1 MRALLLAGLLGLVLS
16 LVLTPVL
23 IWLFKK
29 IGWGQVVRVDG
40 PSTHHIKRGTP
51 SMGGIGI
58 ILSAVAAYFV
68 AKMVN
73 GEPPTYSALLIM
85 FMMVGLGLVGFLDD
99 YLKVRGQNTAGLK
112 GIYKIAGQI
121 LVATVFAWAS
131 LQNADVFGLTPAS
144 TEISVFRDTGFDL
157 MKIAPESW
165 GEIAIWIGVAAF
177 LFWIYLLVVSAS
189 NGVNLTDGADGL
201 ATGSLIMSIGA
212 FAVIGFWKFNQACD
226 IANVAPNCYN
236 TRDPLDLAVVAAA
249 IVGALIGFLWFNTN
263 PAQIFM
269 GDSGSL
275 GLGGALAALAILS
288 RTEVLL
294 ILVGGLFAI
303 SAGSVILQRG
313 VFKLSRAITGQPRRI
328 FLNSPLHH
336 HFEEKGWNEVT
347 VVVRFWIICGLLV
360 MAGIGLFYVEWIY
373 GSVA

>member
-23 IWLFKK
+23 IWLFKR
-29 IGWGQVVRVDG
+29 IGWGQIVRVDG
-40 PSTHHIKRGTP
+40 PSAHLTKRGTP

-58 ILSAVAAYFV
+58 ILSAVASYFV

-73 GEPPTYSALLIM
+73 GEAPTYSALLVM

-121 LVATVFAWAS
+121 LVATIFAWAS
-131 LQNADVFGLTPAS
+131 LQNKDIFGLTPAS
-144 TEISVFRDTGFDL
+144 TQISVFRDTGFDL
-157 MKIAPESW
+157 TKIAPESW
-165 GEIAIWIGVAAF
+165 GEIAIWIGAAAF

-226 IANVAPNCYN
+226 ISNIAPNCYN
-236 TRDPLDLAVVAAA
+236 TRDPLDLAVIAAA

-294 ILVGGLFAI
+294 VLVGGLFAI

-313 VFKLSRAITGQPRRI
+313 VFKLSRTFTGTPRRI

>member
-1 MRALLLAGLLGLVLS
+1 
-16 LVLTPVL
+16 
-23 IWLFKK
+23 
-29 IGWGQVVRVDG
+29 
-40 PSTHHIKRGTP
+40 
-51 SMGGIGI
+51 MGGIGI
-58 ILSAVAAYFV
+58 ILSAVLAYFV

-73 GEPPTYSALLIM
+73 AEIPTYSAILVL

-131 LQNADVFGLTPAS
+131 LQNKDIFGLTPAS

-165 GEIAIWIGVAAF
+165 GEIAIWIGAAAF
-177 LFWIYLLVVSAS
+177 LVWIYLLVVSAS

-226 IANVAPNCYN
+226 ITNIAPNCYN
-236 TRDPLDLAVVAAA
+236 TKDPLDLAVVAAA

-294 ILVGGLFAI
+294 VLVGGLFAI
-303 SAGSVILQRG
+303 SAGSVILQRS
-313 VFKLSRAITGQPRRI
+313 VFKLSRAITGKPRRI

>member
-16 LVLTPVL
+16 LTITPTL

-29 IGWGQVVRVDG
+29 IGWGQIIRVDG
-40 PSTHHIKRGTP
+40 PSTHLTKRGTP

-58 ILSAVAAYFV
+58 ILSAVASYFV
-68 AKMVN
+68 AKLVN
-73 GEPPTYSALLIM
+73 GEPPTYSASLVL

-121 LVATVFAWAS
+121 TVATIFAWAS
-131 LQNADVFGLTPAS
+131 LQNKDMFGLTPAS
-144 TEISVFRDTGFDL
+144 SQLSIFRDPGFDFL
-157 MKIAPESW
+157 KIAPAQW
-165 GEIAIWIGVAAF
+165 GQIAIWIGIAAF
-177 LFWIYLLVVSAS
+177 LIWIYLLVVSAS

-226 IANVAPNCYN
+226 VANLTPNCYN

-294 ILVGGLFAI
+294 VLVGGLFAI
-303 SAGSVILQRG
+303 SAGSVILQRS
-313 VFKLSRAITGQPRRI
+313 VFKLSRAITGKPRRI

-360 MAGIGLFYVEWIY
+360 LAGIGLFYVEWIY

>member
-1 MRALLLAGLLGLVLS
+1 MRALLLAGLLGMVLS
-16 LVLTPVL
+16 LVITPVL

-29 IGWGQVVRVDG
+29 IGWGQIVRVDG
-40 PSTHHIKRGTP
+40 PSAHLTKRGTP

-58 ILSAVAAYFV
+58 ILSVVASYFV
-68 AKMVN
+68 AKMAN
-73 GEPPTYSALLIM
+73 GEPPTYSALLVM
-85 FMMVGLGLVGFLDD
+85 FMMVGLGLVGFIDD

-131 LQNADVFGLTPAS
+131 LQNKDIFGLTPAS

-157 MKIAPESW
+157 AKIAPESW
-165 GEIAIWIGVAAF
+165 GEIAIWIGAAAF

-226 IANVAPNCYN
+226 VTNIAPNCYN
-236 TRDPLDLAVVAAA
+236 TRDPLDLAVIAAA

-294 ILVGGLFAI
+294 VLVGGLFAI
-303 SAGSVILQRG
+303 SAGSVILQRS
-313 VFKLSRAITGQPRRI
+313 VFKLSRTFTGTPRRI

>member
-226 IANVAPNCYN
+226 VANVAPNCYN

-294 ILVGGLFAI
+294 LLVGGLFAI

>member
-1 MRALLLAGLLGLVLS
+1 
-16 LVLTPVL
+16 
-23 IWLFKK
+23 
-29 IGWGQVVRVDG
+29 
-40 PSTHHIKRGTP
+40 
-51 SMGGIGI
+51 MGGIGI
-58 ILSAVAAYFV
+58 ILSAVASYFV
-68 AKMVN
+68 AKLVN
-73 GEPPTYSALLIM
+73 GEPPTYSALLVM

-112 GIYKIAGQI
+112 GVYKIIGQI
-121 LVATVFAWAS
+121 SVATVFAWAA
-131 LQNADVFGLTPAS
+131 LQNKDSFGLTPAS

-157 MKIAPESW
+157 TKIAPESW
-165 GEIAIWIGVAAF
+165 GQVAVWIGVAAF
-177 LFWIYLLVVSAS
+177 LLWIYLLVVSAS

-226 IANVAPNCYN
+226 VANITPNCYD
-236 TRDPLDLAVVAAA
+236 TRDPLDLAVIAAA

-303 SAGSVILQRG
+303 SAGSVILQRS
-313 VFKLSRAITGQPRRI
+313 VFKLSRAITGKPRRI

>member
-16 LVLTPVL
+16 LVITPIL

-29 IGWGQVVRVDG
+29 IGWGQIVRVDG
-40 PSTHHIKRGTP
+40 PSTHLTKRGTP
-51 SMGGIGI
+51 SMGGLGI
-58 ILSAVAAYFV
+58 ILSAVASYFV
-68 AKMVN
+68 AKMAN
-73 GEPPTYSALLIM
+73 GEPPTYSALLVM
-85 FMMVGLGLVGFLDD
+85 FMMVGLGLVGFIDD

-131 LQNADVFGLTPAS
+131 LQNKDLFGLTPAS

-157 MKIAPESW
+157 AKIAPESW
-165 GEIAIWIGVAAF
+165 GETAIWIGAAAF

-226 IANVAPNCYN
+226 VANIAPNCYN
-236 TRDPLDLAVVAAA
+236 TRDPLDLAVIAAA

-294 ILVGGLFAI
+294 VLVGGLFAI
-303 SAGSVILQRG
+303 SAGSVILQRS
-313 VFKLSRAITGQPRRI
+313 VFKLSRIFTGTPRRI

-360 MAGIGLFYVEWIY
+360 LAGIGLFYVEWIY

>member
-1 MRALLLAGLLGLVLS
+1 MRALLLAGFLGLVFV
-16 LVLTPVL
+16 LVLTPTL

-29 IGWGQVVRVDG
+29 LNWGQVIRVDG
-40 PSTHHIKRGTP
+40 PNSHHTKRGTP
-51 SMGGIGI
+51 NMGGIAI
-58 ILSAVAAYFV
+58 ILSALAGYFI
-68 AKMVN
+68 AKGYN
-73 GEPPTYSALLIM
+73 GETPTYSAVLIF

-99 YLKVRGQNTAGLK
+99 FLKVRKQNSAGLA
-112 GIYKIAGQI
+112 GIFKILGQFV
-121 LVATVFAWAS
+121 VASIFGYLAINNKDA
-131 LQNADVFGLTPAS
+131 FGLAPAS
-144 TEISVFRDTGFDL
+144 TEVSVFRDTGFDL
-157 MKIAPESW
+157 FKILPQSLGDA
-165 GEIAIWIGVAAF
+165 AIWIGWLVF
-177 LFWIYLLVVSAS
+177 LLWIFLIVTSTS
-189 NGVNLTDGADGL
+189 NGVNLTDGLDGL
-201 ATGSLIMSIGA
+201 ATGSLVMSIGA

-226 IANVAPNCYN
+226 INNSAPNCYI
-236 TRDPLDLAVVAAA
+236 TRDPLDLAVVAAS

-294 ILVGGLFAI
+294 VLVGGLYAI
-303 SAGSVILQRG
+303 EAGSVILQRG
-313 VFKLSRAITGQPRRI
+313 VYKITKWTTGKPRRI
-328 FLNSPLHH
+328 ILMSPLHH

-360 MAGIGLFYVEWIY
+360 LAGIGLFYVEWIY

>member
-1 MRALLLAGLLGLVLS
+1 
-16 LVLTPVL
+16 
-23 IWLFKK
+23 
-29 IGWGQVVRVDG
+29 
-40 PSTHHIKRGTP
+40 
-51 SMGGIGI
+51 MGGIGI
-58 ILSAVAAYFV
+58 ILSAVASYFV

-73 GEPPTYSALLIM
+73 GEPPTYSALLVM
-85 FMMVGLGLVGFLDD
+85 FMMVGLGLVGFIDD

-131 LQNADVFGLTPAS
+131 LQNKDLFGLTPAS
-144 TEISVFRDTGFDL
+144 TEISIFRDTGFDL
-157 MKIAPESW
+157 AKIAPESW
-165 GEIAIWIGVAAF
+165 GEIAIWIGAAAF

-226 IANVAPNCYN
+226 VTNIAPNCYN
-236 TRDPLDLAVVAAA
+236 TRDPLDLAVIAAA

-294 ILVGGLFAI
+294 VLVGGLFAI
-303 SAGSVILQRG
+303 SAGSVILQRS
-313 VFKLSRAITGQPRRI
+313 VFKLSRTFTGTPRRI

>member
-1 MRALLLAGLLGLVLS
+1 MRALLLAGFLGLVF
-16 LVLTPVL
+16 VLIFTPTL

-29 IGWGQVVRVDG
+29 LQWGQVIRVDG
-40 PSTHHIKRGTP
+40 PTSHHTKRGTP
-51 SMGGIGI
+51 NMGGIAI
-58 ILSAVAAYFV
+58 ITSALIAYFV
-68 AKMVN
+68 AKGFN
-73 GEPPTYSALLIM
+73 GEDPTASAMLVL

-99 YLKVRGQNTAGLK
+99 FLKVRRQNSAGLP
-112 GIYKIAGQI
+112 GILKILGQLVVAGTFAFISIRTTDAFGQGS
-121 LVATVFAWAS
+121 AT
-131 LQNADVFGLTPAS
+131 
-144 TEISVFRDTGFDL
+144 TEVSFFRDTGFDL
-157 MKIAPESW
+157 MKIAPASW
-165 GEIAIWIGVAAF
+165 GELAIWIGGFIFLLWICLIVA
-177 LFWIYLLVVSAS
+177 STS
-189 NGVNLTDGADGL
+189 NGVNLTDGLDGL

-226 IANVAPNCYN
+226 TTNSAPNCYETSN
-236 TRDPLDLAVVAAA
+236 PLDLAVVAAA

-294 ILVGGLFAI
+294 VLIGGLYAI
-303 SAGSVILQRG
+303 EAGSVILQRG
-313 VFKLSRAITGQPRRI
+313 VYKITKWTTGKPRRI
-328 FLNSPLHH
+328 ILMSPLHH

-360 MAGIGLFYVEWIY
+360 LAGIGLFYVEWIY

>member
-1 MRALLLAGLLGLVLS
+1 MRALLLAGLLGLILS
-16 LVLTPVL
+16 LTLTPIL

-29 IGWGQVVRVDG
+29 IGWGQIVRVDG
-40 PSTHHIKRGTP
+40 PSTHHTKRGTP

-58 ILSAVAAYFV
+58 ILSAVVAYFV
-68 AKMVN
+68 AKLVN
-73 GEPPTYSALLIM
+73 GEPPTYSANLVI

-99 YLKVRGQNTAGLK
+99 YLKVRGQNTAGLR
-112 GIYKIAGQI
+112 GIYKVVGQVAVAG
-121 LVATVFAWAS
+121 VFAWAA
-131 LQNADVFGLTPAS
+131 LQDKDVFGLTPAS
-144 TEISVFRDTGFDL
+144 TQVSIFRDTGFDL
-157 MKIAPESW
+157 AKIAPESW
-165 GEIAIWIGVAAF
+165 GQIAVWIGIAAF
-177 LFWIYLLVVSAS
+177 LIWIFLLVVSTS

-226 IANVAPNCYN
+226 IANLTPNCYN
-236 TRDPLDLAVVAAA
+236 TRDPLDLAVIAAA
-249 IVGALIGFLWFNTN
+249 VVGALIGFLWFNTN

-294 ILVGGLFAI
+294 VLVGGLFAI

-313 VFKLSRAITGQPRRI
+313 VFKVSRAITGTPKRI

-347 VVVRFWIICGLLV
+347 VVVRFWIICGLLCL
-360 MAGIGLFYVEWIY
+360 AGIGLFYVEWIY
-373 GSVA
+373 GSVT

>member
-16 LVLTPVL
+16 LVLTPIL

-29 IGWGQVVRVDG
+29 IGWGQIVRVDG
-40 PSTHHIKRGTP
+40 PSTHLTKRGTP

-58 ILSAVAAYFV
+58 ILSSVASYFV

-73 GEPPTYSALLIM
+73 GEAPTYSALLVM

-131 LQNADVFGLTPAS
+131 LQNKDLFGLTPAS

-157 MKIAPESW
+157 AKIAPESW
-165 GEIAIWIGVAAF
+165 GEIAIWIGAAAF
-177 LFWIYLLVVSAS
+177 LLWIYLLVVSAS

-226 IANVAPNCYN
+226 VTNIAPNCYN

-294 ILVGGLFAI
+294 VLVGGLFAI
-303 SAGSVILQRG
+303 SAGSVILQRS
-313 VFKLSRAITGQPRRI
+313 VFKLSRAFTGKPRRI

>member
-1 MRALLLAGLLGLVLS
+1 MRALLLAGLLGLILS
-16 LVLTPVL
+16 LTLTPIL

-29 IGWGQVVRVDG
+29 IGWGQIVRVDG
-40 PSTHHIKRGTP
+40 PSTHHTKRGTP

-58 ILSAVAAYFV
+58 ILSAVIAYFV
-68 AKMVN
+68 AKLVN
-73 GEPPTYSALLIM
+73 GEPPTYSANLVI

-99 YLKVRGQNTAGLK
+99 YLKVRGQNTAGLR
-112 GIYKIAGQI
+112 GIYKVVGQVAVAG
-121 LVATVFAWAS
+121 VFAWAA
-131 LQNADVFGLTPAS
+131 LQDKDVFGLTPAS
-144 TEISVFRDTGFDL
+144 TQVSIFRDTGFDL
-157 MKIAPESW
+157 AKIAPESW
-165 GEIAIWIGVAAF
+165 GQVAVWIGIAAF
-177 LFWIYLLVVSAS
+177 LIWIFLLVVSTS

-226 IANVAPNCYN
+226 IANLTPNCYN
-236 TRDPLDLAVVAAA
+236 TRDPLDLAVIAAA
-249 IVGALIGFLWFNTN
+249 VVGALIGFLWFNTN

-294 ILVGGLFAI
+294 VLVGGLFAI

-313 VFKLSRAITGQPRRI
+313 VFKISRAITGTPKRI

-347 VVVRFWIICGLLV
+347 VVVRFWIICGLLCL
-360 MAGIGLFYVEWIY
+360 AGIGLFYVEWIY
-373 GSVA
+373 GSVT

>member
-16 LVLTPVL
+16 LVITPVL
-23 IWLFKK
+23 IWLFKR

-157 MKIAPESW
+157 MKVAPESW

-226 IANVAPNCYN
+226 TTNIAPNCYN
-236 TRDPLDLAVVAAA
+236 TKDPLDLAVVAAA

-294 ILVGGLFAI
+294 VLVGGLFAI

>member
-1 MRALLLAGLLGLVLS
+1 MRALLLAGLLGLVLA
-16 LVLTPVL
+16 LTITPIL

-29 IGWGQVVRVDG
+29 IGWGQIVRVDG
-40 PSTHHIKRGTP
+40 PSTHHTKRGTP

-58 ILSAVAAYFV
+58 ILSAVASYFV
-68 AKMVN
+68 AKLVN
-73 GEPPTYSALLIM
+73 GEPPTYSALLVM

-112 GIYKIAGQI
+112 GVYKIIGQI
-121 LVATVFAWAS
+121 SVATVFAWAA
-131 LQNADVFGLTPAS
+131 LQNKDSFGLTPAS

-157 MKIAPESW
+157 TKIAPESW
-165 GEIAIWIGVAAF
+165 GQVAVWIGVAAF

-226 IANVAPNCYN
+226 VANITPNCYD
-236 TRDPLDLAVVAAA
+236 TRDPLDLAVIAAA

-303 SAGSVILQRG
+303 SAGSVILQRS
-313 VFKLSRAITGQPRRI
+313 VFKLSRAITGKPRRI

>member
-16 LVLTPVL
+16 LTITPTL

-29 IGWGQVVRVDG
+29 IGWGQIIRVDG
-40 PSTHHIKRGTP
+40 PSTHLTKRGTP

-58 ILSAVAAYFV
+58 ILSAVASYFV
-68 AKMVN
+68 AKLVN
-73 GEPPTYSALLIM
+73 GEPPTYSASLVL

-121 LVATVFAWAS
+121 TVATIFAWAS
-131 LQNADVFGLTPAS
+131 LQNKDMFGLTPAS
-144 TEISVFRDTGFDL
+144 SQISIFRDTGFDFL
-157 MKIAPESW
+157 KIAPAQW
-165 GEIAIWIGVAAF
+165 GQIAIWIGIAAF
-177 LFWIYLLVVSAS
+177 LIWIYLLVVSAS

-226 IANVAPNCYN
+226 VANLTPNCYN

-294 ILVGGLFAI
+294 VLVGGLFAI
-303 SAGSVILQRG
+303 SAGSVILQRS
-313 VFKLSRAITGQPRRI
+313 VFKLSRAITGKPRRI

-360 MAGIGLFYVEWIY
+360 LAGIGLFYVEWIY

>member
-1 MRALLLAGLLGLVLS
+1 
-16 LVLTPVL
+16 
-23 IWLFKK
+23 
-29 IGWGQVVRVDG
+29 
-40 PSTHHIKRGTP
+40 
-51 SMGGIGI
+51 MGGIGI

-157 MKIAPESW
+157 MKVAPESW
-165 GEIAIWIGVAAF
+165 GQIAIWIGVAAF

-226 IANVAPNCYN
+226 ITNIAPNCYN
-236 TRDPLDLAVVAAA
+236 TKDPLDLAVVAAA

>member
-1 MRALLLAGLLGLVLS
+1 MRALLLAGLLGLILS
-16 LVLTPVL
+16 LTLTPFL

-29 IGWGQVVRVDG
+29 IGWGQIVRVDG

-58 ILSAVAAYFV
+58 ILSAVVSYFV
-68 AKMVN
+68 AKMAN
-73 GEPPTYSALLIM
+73 GEPPTYSALLVM
-85 FMMVGLGLVGFLDD
+85 FMMVGLGSVGFLDD
-99 YLKVRGQNTAGLK
+99 YLKVRGQNTAGLR
-112 GIYKIAGQI
+112 GIYKVIGQVS
-121 LVATVFAWAS
+121 VAAVFAWAA
-131 LQNADVFGLTPAS
+131 LQDKDVFGLTPAS
-144 TEISVFRDTGFDL
+144 TQISIFRDSGFDL
-157 MKIAPESW
+157 AKIAPESW
-165 GEIAIWIGVAAF
+165 GQVAIWIGIAAF
-177 LFWIYLLVVSAS
+177 LLWIFLLVVSTS

-226 IANVAPNCYN
+226 LANLTPNCYN
-236 TRDPLDLAVVAAA
+236 TRDPLDLAVIAAA

-294 ILVGGLFAI
+294 VLVGGLFAI
-303 SAGSVILQRG
+303 SAGSVILQRS
-313 VFKLSRAITGQPRRI
+313 VFKISRAITGKPRRI

-373 GSVA
+373 GSLT

>member
-16 LVLTPVL
+16 LVITPVL

-29 IGWGQVVRVDG
+29 IGWGQIVRVDG
-40 PSTHHIKRGTP
+40 PSTHLIKRGTP

-58 ILSAVAAYFV
+58 ILSAVASYFV

-73 GEPPTYSALLIM
+73 GEPPTYSALLVM
-85 FMMVGLGLVGFLDD
+85 FMMVGLGLVGFIDD

-121 LVATVFAWAS
+121 LVATIFAWAS
-131 LQNADVFGLTPAS
+131 LQNKDILGLTPAS
-144 TEISVFRDTGFDL
+144 TEISIFRDTGFDL
-157 MKIAPESW
+157 AKIAPESW
-165 GEIAIWIGVAAF
+165 GEIAIWIGAAAF

-226 IANVAPNCYN
+226 VTNIAPNCYN
-236 TRDPLDLAVVAAA
+236 TRDPLDLAVIAAA

-294 ILVGGLFAI
+294 VLVGGLFAI
-303 SAGSVILQRG
+303 SAGSVILQRS
-313 VFKLSRAITGQPRRI
+313 VFKLSRTFTGTPRRI

>member
-16 LVLTPVL
+16 LVITPIL

-29 IGWGQVVRVDG
+29 IGWGQIVRVDG
-40 PSTHHIKRGTP
+40 PSTHLTKRGTP
-51 SMGGIGI
+51 SMGGLGI
-58 ILSAVAAYFV
+58 ILSAVASYFV
-68 AKMVN
+68 AKMAN
-73 GEPPTYSALLIM
+73 GEPPTYSALLVM
-85 FMMVGLGLVGFLDD
+85 FMMVGLGLVGFIDD

-131 LQNADVFGLTPAS
+131 LQNKDLFGLTPAS

-157 MKIAPESW
+157 AKIAPESW
-165 GEIAIWIGVAAF
+165 GEIAIWIGAAAF

-226 IANVAPNCYN
+226 VANIAPNCYN
-236 TRDPLDLAVVAAA
+236 TRDPLDLAVIAAA

-294 ILVGGLFAI
+294 VLVGGLFAI
-303 SAGSVILQRG
+303 SAGSVILQRS
-313 VFKLSRAITGQPRRI
+313 VFKLSRIFTGTPRRI

-360 MAGIGLFYVEWIY
+360 LAGIGLFYVEWIY